1 MLASLFL
8 VQYDV
13 INLWQFKKVV
23 TANNLEKYGVDV
35 DQYMLLACTCKSNF
49 RMLSVQLLDL
59 SAYAVVVLLLIHKKK
74 KKKQNVGEKRLICTQ
89 LWGRKYSKIK
99 EQVLC
104 KCNFIHRIVI
114 SKAANESN
122 QTLQMKVE
130 FNNGP

>member
-74 KKKQNVGEKRLICTQ
+74 KKKAERG
-89 LWGRKYSKIK
+89 
-99 EQVLC
+99 
-104 KCNFIHRIVI
+104 
-114 SKAANESN
+114 
-122 QTLQMKVE
+122 
-130 FNNGP
+130 